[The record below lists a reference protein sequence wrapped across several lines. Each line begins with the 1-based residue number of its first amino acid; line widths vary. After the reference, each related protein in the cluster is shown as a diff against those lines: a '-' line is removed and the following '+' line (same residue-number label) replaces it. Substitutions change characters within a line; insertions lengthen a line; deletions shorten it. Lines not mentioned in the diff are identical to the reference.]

1 MTHGS
6 NHSMPSLQKTSE
18 NNVIWE
24 MSFHWKEI
32 DELISSLCKFLEL
45 ILSQKLK
52 PSYTLPWYAHLKN
65 QIFQIFWW
73 SWSWK
78 RSIKTNVDN
87 AEQCWFTV
95 LALHFRNNILLPRKG
110 VFQPSFRS
118 IGSDSNGSDFETSFW
133 HLEFI
138 HYYGKSG
145 WSLEELKISQLIN

>member
-1 MTHGS
+1 
-6 NHSMPSLQKTSE
+6 MPSLQKPPE

-32 DELISSLCKFLEL
+32 DELTSFLCKFLEL
-45 ILSQKLK
+45 ILPQKHK
-52 PSYTLPWYAHLKN
+52 PSYILPWYAHLKN
-65 QIFQIFWW
+65 QIFQILWW

-95 LALHFRNNILLPRKG
+95 LALHFRNNTVLPRKG

-118 IGSDSNGSDFETSFW
+118 IDWEWLWNF
-133 HLEFI
+133 LLAPRI
-138 HYYGKSG
+138 N
-145 WSLEELKISQLIN
+145 SLLLKICLKFGGAKNLTNN